1 MGRNAANEQFNIKIA
16 NTDNDT
22 RERKAL
28 GFWWPDIL
36 LLLCIFHTW
45 QSWRNALNKYLVG
58 IPKGEARQ
66 TICSR
71 LGRLL
76 MHLLKEICDYD
87 KAIAAYNQE
96 LTIFK
101 DLKTKSDELLRKQGK
116 AGLMFLAY
124 LQGHLKLRS
133 MWLSWSPAGAI
144 EAARRLDVPVSKI
157 ACTTNHLKSFN
168 HHIKGKYLAS
178 YVRSRRLPR
187 IDYWIQIIITEAI
200 PHFFAEWHKKR
211 NLADYQQF
219 IRMEAPREQANTMTK
234 PVHPS
239 KDAIERRL
247 DDESKVSQVQFETEM
262 LEQLAEHSLND
273 TNDVPDDVP
282 DMQDGY
288 GLPLVPEHCTDKTSF
303 SIEVNNNASFSDD
316 LALDDSAIVADLSG
330 NWTLPFPFTSAQP
343 TSTQFD
349 FAFPSLFSPP
359 ETPEPQ
365 TPDDSSLDLIA
376 ITYDAAR
383 VPNVPQLNIT

>member
-124 LQGHLKLRS
+124 LQGHLKLRF

-219 IRMEAPREQANTMTK
+219 MRMEAPREQANTMTK

-288 GLPLVPEHCTDKTSF
+288 GYLLFLNTAPTKLLFLLRSTTMLVFPTILHWMIAQLLLISAATGHFPFHLHQLNQLLRS
-303 SIEVNNNASFSDD
+303 SI
-316 LALDDSAIVADLSG
+316 
-330 NWTLPFPFTSAQP
+330 LPFLP
-343 TSTQFD
+343 
-349 FAFPSLFSPP
+349 FSPLRKHQNHRLLT
-359 ETPEPQ
+359 TPV
-365 TPDDSSLDLIA
+365 SILLLSLMMLHE
-376 ITYDAAR
+376 YPMF
-383 VPNVPQLNIT
+383 PN